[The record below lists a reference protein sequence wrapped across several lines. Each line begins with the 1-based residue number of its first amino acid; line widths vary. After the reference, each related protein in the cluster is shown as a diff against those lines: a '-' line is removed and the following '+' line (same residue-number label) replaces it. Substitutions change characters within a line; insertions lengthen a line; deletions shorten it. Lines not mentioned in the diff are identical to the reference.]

1 MNICFVMGNI
11 ISDINFEFI
20 LNGKNDSIVF
30 FKISLLNNSIINI
43 IAFNEKA
50 DYCYRNLKKGDN
62 IFVEGEL
69 NSNEDVIVKRIY
81 GKGWDKDGKREKQQ

>member
-30 FKISLLNNSIINI
+30 FKISLLNNSISNI

-50 DYCYRNLKKGDN
+50 DYC
-62 IFVEGEL
+62 
-69 NSNEDVIVKRIY
+69 
-81 GKGWDKDGKREKQQ
+81 